1 VNPSLKINPEFEK
14 IIPELSEHEFEQLE
28 ENIMS
33 DGVILNPIIVWEG
46 VIIDGH
52 KRYKIAQKHP
62 EIKFE
67 IYQKNFENVFEASAW
82 ICDNQLGRR
91 NITEQYKRYLRGKR
105 YNIEKDMRSF
115 HGNRYTLPTESSL
128 DENHPDYNEHGTRSR
143 LAKDL
148 GVTQWAIQSA
158 ADYANGVDAAEAV
171 SPGIK
176 KELLN
181 GTINPLKKDV
191 VAIAKLPPEERREAV
206 EMLRIPKEE
215 KRTQSEDESKEE
227 DTSSSKTVELT
238 NAQQPGH
245 EIEESIINSMI
256 GAVNIFIDS
265 INNYLTRFPKL
276 RTEEKYREQTKEIMM
291 ALRNYINDVEGALK

>member
-1 VNPSLKINPEFEK
+1 
-14 IIPELSEHEFEQLE
+14 
-28 ENIMS
+28 
-33 DGVILNPIIVWEG
+33 
-46 VIIDGH
+46 
-52 KRYKIAQKHP
+52 
-62 EIKFE
+62 
-67 IYQKNFENVFEASAW
+67 
-82 ICDNQLGRR
+82 
-91 NITEQYKRYLRGKR
+91 
-105 YNIEKDMRSF
+105 MRSF

>member
-1 VNPSLKINPEFEK
+1 MNPSLKINPEFEK

-28 ENIMS
+28 ENILS
-33 DGVILNPIIVWEG
+33 EGAILNPIIVWNG
-46 VIIDGH
+46 FILDGH
-52 KRYKIAQKHP
+52 NRYKIAEKHP
-62 EIKFE
+62 SIRYTVHEKTFDNE
-67 IYQKNFENVFEASAW
+67 FEASVW

-91 NITEQYKRYLRGKR
+91 NLTEQYKRYLRGKR
-105 YNIEKDMRSF
+105 YNIEKDMRTF

-191 VAIAKLPPEERREAV
+191 AAIAKLLPEERREAV
-206 EMLRIPKEE
+206 ERLRIPKEE
-215 KRTQSEDESKEE
+215 KRTQSEDESEEE
-227 DTSSSKTVELT
+227 DTSPYKIPEQT
-238 NAQQPGH
+238 NAQQAGH

>member
-1 VNPSLKINPEFEK
+1 MNPSLKINPEFEK

-28 ENIMS
+28 ENILS
-33 DGVILNPIIVWEG
+33 EGVILNPIIVWNG
-46 VIIDGH
+46 FILDGH
-52 KRYKIAQKHP
+52 NRYKIAEKHP
-62 EIKFE
+62 SIQYTVHEKTFDNE
-67 IYQKNFENVFEASAW
+67 FEASVW

-91 NITEQYKRYLRGKR
+91 NLTDQYKRYLRGKR
-105 YNIEKDMRSF
+105 YNIERDMRVF
-115 HGNRYTLPTESSL
+115 HGNQYSLPTESGL
-128 DENHPDYNEHGTRSR
+128 DENHPDPNGHGTRSR
-143 LAKDL
+143 IAKEL

-158 ADYANGVDAAEAV
+158 ADYANGVDAAEEV

-176 KELLN
+176 RELLS

-191 VAIAKLPPEERREAV
+191 VAIAKLPLEERKKAV
-206 EMLRIPKEE
+206 EMLSMPKEY
-215 KRTQSEDESKEE
+215 KGTQVEDESEEE
-227 DTSSSKTVELT
+227 DTSFSKTAEQI

-276 RTEEKYREQTKEIMM
+276 RTEEKYRVQTKEIMM